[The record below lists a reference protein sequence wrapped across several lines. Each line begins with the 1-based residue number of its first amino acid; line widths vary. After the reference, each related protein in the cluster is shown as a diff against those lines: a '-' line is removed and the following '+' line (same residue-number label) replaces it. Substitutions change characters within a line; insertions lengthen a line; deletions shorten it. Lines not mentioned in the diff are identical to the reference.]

1 MAHFIGYDTKIKTSA
16 SGTGDQNNGPEPFPP
31 LKAKEEWKSQPVQ
44 TDFTEYITGSVY
56 ADQEGTLEI
65 QQTFNYPQDHEN
77 ETKALEKVGWDAIT
91 TIKLKAK
98 ESEGFQIFALAP
110 YFRLVYINGNVE
122 QKEFRVF
129 ARAQEKGRV

>member
-1 MAHFIGYDTKIKTSA
+1 MAHYVGYNTEVKTSG

-31 LKAKEEWKSQPVQ
+31 LKAHAEWKSQPVQ
-44 TDFTEYITGSVY
+44 TDFAEFITGSVY

-77 ETKALEKVGWDAIT
+77 ETKALEKVGWDVVT
-91 TIKLKAK
+91 TIKLKAEEK
-98 ESEGFQIFALAP
+98 EAFQIFAIAP
-110 YFRLVYINGNVE
+110 YFRLVYVNGGTE
-122 QKEFRVF
+122 QTKFRVF